1 MTSLSLS
8 DLERREVVLL
18 AEQGMIQGDVQR
30 VSLQLEELNDLI
42 QIHIARNTACLD
54 SGSLQKR

>member
-8 DLERREVVLL
+8 DLERREEALL